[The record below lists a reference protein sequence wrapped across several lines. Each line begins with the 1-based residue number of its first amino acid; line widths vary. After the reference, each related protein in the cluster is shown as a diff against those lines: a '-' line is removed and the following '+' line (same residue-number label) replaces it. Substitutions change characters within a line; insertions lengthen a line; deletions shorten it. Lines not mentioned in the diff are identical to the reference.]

1 MGGGHVDSGA
11 VNGLRRVSH
20 RGEPLLVVARNG
32 ALHAVGSSLAA
43 LLAAGLEEL
52 HAAVDRALAAPPLAG
67 EPEAVLAPVDAQ
79 EVWASGVTYDRSRQ
93 ARVEEA
99 VVKSVYDL
107 VFEAERPELFLK
119 AVAGRV
125 PPPGAP
131 LRVRADSTWDVPEP
145 ELALVL
151 TGRGEIAGYLVADD
165 VSSRSIEGQNPLYL
179 AQAKIYD
186 DSLGLSGTIVL
197 ARDLGQRA
205 RAARITLAI
214 ERDGQG
220 IFSGETST
228 AQMRRS
234 FETLAAYLYRELSH
248 PHGAVLLTGTG
259 LVPPD
264 DFTLEDGDVVEIEI
278 EGVGVLR
285 HPVYR
290 PTGAAP

>member
-1 MGGGHVDSGA
+1 MD
-11 VNGLRRVSH
+11 GLRRVSF
-20 RGEPLLVVARNG
+20 RGQAQLVAARDG
-32 ALHAVGSSLAA
+32 ALHPLEETLGE
-43 LLAAGLEEL
+43 LLAGGLGAL
-52 HAAVDRALAAPPLAG
+52 HEAVDRALAAPPLAG
-67 EPEAVLAPVDAQ
+67 VPEAVLAPIDAQ
-79 EVWASGVTYDRSRQ
+79 EVWASGVTYERSRQ

-119 AVAGRV
+119 AAPGRV

-131 LRVRADSTWDVPEP
+131 LRIRADSTWDVPEP

-151 TGRGEIAGYLVADD
+151 TAAGEIAGYLVADD

-197 ARDLGQRA
+197 ARELGERA
-205 RAARITLAI
+205 RSARISLAI
-214 ERDGQG
+214 ERDGRAV
-220 IFSGETST
+220 FSGETST
-228 AQMRRS
+228 AQMRRP
-234 FETLAAYLYRELSH
+234 FETLAGYLYRELSH
-248 PHGAVLLTGTG
+248 PEGAVLLTGTG

-278 EGVGVLR
+278 EGVDVLR

-290 PTGAAP
+290 APGVAP

>member
-1 MGGGHVDSGA
+1 M
-11 VNGLRRVSH
+11 NGLRRVLY
-20 RGEPLLVVARNG
+20 RGEPLLVVTRDG
-32 ALHAVGSSLAA
+32 ALHPLEGSLGD
-43 LLAAGLEEL
+43 LLAAGLGPL
-52 HAAVDRALAAPPLAG
+52 HDAVDRALAAPSLDG
-67 EPEAVLAPVDAQ
+67 EVDAVLAPVDVQ
-79 EVWASGVTYDRSRQ
+79 EVWASGVTYERSRQ

-107 VFEAERPELFLK
+107 VFEADRPELFLK
-119 AVAGRV
+119 AVPGRI

-151 TGRGEIAGYLVADD
+151 TGAGDIAGYLVADD

-186 DSLGLSGTIVL
+186 DALGLSGTIVL
-197 ARDLGQRA
+197 ARDLGERA
-205 RAARITLAI
+205 RAATISLTI
-214 ERDGQG
+214 ERDGRTV
-220 IFSGETST
+220 FSGETST

-248 PHGAVLLTGTG
+248 PRGAVLLTGTG

-264 DFTLEDGDVVEIEI
+264 DFTLEDGDLVAIEI
-278 EGVGVLR
+278 EGVDELR
-285 HPVYR
+285 HSVYR
-290 PTGAAP
+290 SPGAAA